1 MARELGVSFGA
12 FMRRATGREAF
23 PFQERLAVEG
33 LPELLRVPPGSGKTE
48 AAVLPWLWR
57 LLEHPDAG
65 VRAGTPGRL
74 VFVLPMRTLVEQ
86 VVDKVTAWVGELG
99 LGGEVGV
106 HVLMGGEARDDDAW
120 QMDPFRPAV
129 FVGTQDMVL
138 SRLLLRGYGDARA
151 RWPVPF
157 GLLHNGSQFI
167 FDETQ
172 LMGPALW
179 TSVQLQALREK
190 LGTAVGS
197 SSMWMSATVDP
208 VELVTADRTV
218 PPVPVELSAA
228 DRGTEVLAE
237 RLGALRRIE
246 RLVVPDEPKD
256 YPGAVAE
263 ALARRHV
270 AGTRTLAFF
279 NTVRRAVEV
288 AQTLSRQF
296 SGAGAAPEVV
306 LVHGQFRPGDRRR
319 LVDRVMA
326 GCAGAGQIVVSTQ
339 ALEAGVDMT
348 SRVLFTEVAPWTSVL
363 QRCGRCNRTGDD
375 PGAEVLW
382 AWPPGGKR
390 ASAPYPEEE
399 LAASAETLA
408 GWEGAE
414 VTLPEMLGTSVVQQ
428 KVEYLQLR
436 RRDLLQPWDTMPDL
450 SGADVDVSRWIRDG
464 QELTGQ
470 VAWRSWSE
478 GRPGEEGERFPGR
491 DELCP
496 APLDDLRGLAKAG
509 RLWLYDQVDGL
520 WRRVAP
526 KGVRP
531 GEVFLMDARLGG
543 YQVETGW
550 APKSRTP
557 VPVVAARTRAADG
570 LAGDRW
576 SQGDRWVSLAE
587 HGRDVE
593 AELAGLLASAG
604 EAVDVSPAQRLAA
617 RVAARHHDLGKSHEV
632 FCCSLARA
640 AGDAVPPGEGPWA
653 KGPGERLRHERPYFR
668 HELVTALMMLDPSS
682 GLLDEVEEADLAVYL
697 AAAHHGKVR
706 VSVRSVGAEGESRTP
721 RLLGVEQ
728 GEAVGPVETSDG
740 RLVPEIKLDLSV
752 MALGGSTNAVGD
764 SWVQRVVALRD
775 RLDAGPFRVG
785 WLEALVRMAD
795 WRASRSYRTD
805 PPPELPESGTLP
817 RQRAAASS
825 GESEGKQE
833 ELW

>member
-1 MARELGVSFGA
+1 
-12 FMRRATGREAF
+12 MRRATGREAF
-23 PFQERLAVEG
+23 PFQARLAGEG

-86 VVDKVTAWVGELG
+86 VVEKVTTWVGALG
-99 LGGEVGV
+99 LAEEVGV

-138 SRLLLRGYGDARA
+138 SRLLLRGHGDARS

-157 GLLHNGSQFI
+157 GLLHNGTQFV

-179 TSVQLQALREK
+179 TSVQLQALREQ

-208 VELVTADRTV
+208 AELVTADRGV
-218 PPVPVELSAA
+218 PPVPVELSAE
-228 DRGTEVLAE
+228 DRATEVLAK
-237 RLGALRRIE
+237 RLGALRRVE
-246 RLVVPDEPKD
+246 RLVVPDEPKG
-256 YPGAVAE
+256 YAGAVAE
-263 ALARRHV
+263 ALAGRHV

-288 AQTLSRQF
+288 AQALSGVL
-296 SGAGAAPEVV
+296 SGAGAGAGPEVV

-326 GCAGAGQIVVSTQ
+326 GCAGPGQIVVSTQ

-390 ASAPYPEEE
+390 ASAPYLEED
-399 LAASAETLA
+399 LAASAKALA
-408 GWEGAE
+408 GWEGAR
-414 VTLPEMLGTSVVQQ
+414 VTLREMLDASVVQQ
-428 KVEYLQLR
+428 KVEYVQLR
-436 RRDLLQPWDTMPDL
+436 RRDLLQLWDTMPDL

-464 QELTGQ
+464 QDLTGQ
-470 VAWRSWSE
+470 VAWRAWPEGKPSE
-478 GRPGEEGERFPGR
+478 DGERFPGR

-496 APLDDLRGLAKAG
+496 APLDDLRGLARAG

-520 WRRVAP
+520 WRRAAP
-526 KGVRP
+526 QGVRP

-550 APKSRTP
+550 APRSRTP
-557 VPVVAARTRAADG
+557 VPVPVVGAGTGTVGG

-587 HGRDVE
+587 HGQDVE
-593 AELAGLLASAG
+593 EGMAGLLTSAG
-604 EAVDVSPAQRLAA
+604 EALDVSPAQCHAA
-617 RVAARHHDLGKSHEV
+617 LVAARHHDLGKSHHV
-632 FCCSLARA
+632 FRSSLACA

-653 KGPGERLRHERPYFR
+653 KGPGDRLRHGRPYLR

-682 GLLDEVEEADLAVYL
+682 GLLDGVEEADLAVYL

-706 VSVRSVGAEGESRTP
+706 MSVRSVGAEGESRPP

-728 GEAVGPVETSDG
+728 GEVVGPVETSDG

-764 SWVQRVVALRD
+764 SWVQRMAALRD
-775 RLDAGPFRVG
+775 RADAGPFRVG
-785 WLEALVRMAD
+785 WLEALVRVAD

-805 PPPELPESGTLP
+805 PPSEPPASGTLP
-817 RQRAAASS
+817 RQRAAAPAN
-825 GESEGKQE
+825 EIQGKQE
-833 ELW
+833 GLW